1 MNIKPRTKVIIEL
14 GITDEVALLLQ
25 VMQNSNIKKIE
36 IVEVGILR
44 VEYNDMTSWTLT
56 FDELKSVQEK
66 RNVKFE

>member
-25 VMQNSNIKKIE
+25 VMQNSNIKKVE

-44 VEYNDMTSWTLT
+44 VEYNNTTSWTLT
-56 FDELKSVQEK
+56 FDELKSVQKK